1 MVNFS
6 TLWQF
11 VLHLYLLCWTEVWLL
26 GVQYWSIMFLIRF
39 KKNSVVKIISYGWF
53 ILSLIIERLHGSPE
67 LIHIHFQKLSLNLF
81 TPFQRSSC
89 LLHYNYTRFLK
100 KLKSCKLF
108 HDIWGCLIQC
118 KSIICSK
125 WDTQK
130 NRSFSNANCFKQE
143 YCNINYVHYVC

>member
-26 GVQYWSIMFLIRF
+26 GVQYCSIMFLIRF
-39 KKNSVVKIISYGWF
+39 KKKFCCQNYILRLVHSEFDNWKAAWEPWINSHPLSKIKFKLIYPISEKQLSFALQLHQVVKKIKI
-53 ILSLIIERLHGSPE
+53 
-67 LIHIHFQKLSLNLF
+67 
-81 TPFQRSSC
+81 
-89 LLHYNYTRFLK
+89 
-100 KLKSCKLF
+100 KLF

-125 WDTQK
+125 WDTQN
-130 NRSFSNANCFKQE
+130 NRSFSNANCFRQE

>member
-26 GVQYWSIMFLIRF
+26 GVKYCSIMFLIRF

-89 LLHYNYTRFLK
+89 LLHYNYTRLLK
-100 KLKSCKLF
+100 KIKIKLF

-118 KSIICSK
+118 KPIICSI
-125 WDTQK
+125 WHTQK
-130 NRSFSNANCFKQE
+130 YRSFSNANCFRQE

>member
-1 MVNFS
+1 M
-6 TLWQF
+6 L
-11 VLHLYLLCWTEVWLL
+11 EVK
-26 GVQYWSIMFLIRF
+26 YCSIMFLIRF

-81 TPFQRSSC
+81 TPAISEKQLSFALQ
-89 LLHYNYTRFLK
+89 LHQVVK
-100 KLKSCKLF
+100 KIKIKLF

-118 KSIICSK
+118 KPIICSI
-125 WDTQK
+125 WHTQK
-130 NRSFSNANCFKQE
+130 YRSFSNANCFRQE

>member
-26 GVQYWSIMFLIRF
+26 GVQYCSIMFLIRF
-39 KKNSVVKIISYGWF
+39 KKKFCCQNY
-53 ILSLIIERLHGSPE
+53 ILRLVHSEFDNWKAGSPE

-89 LLHYNYTRFLK
+89 LLHYNYTRLLK
-100 KLKSCKLF
+100 KIKIKLF

-130 NRSFSNANCFKQE
+130 NRSFSNANCFRQE

>member
-1 MVNFS
+1 M
-6 TLWQF
+6 L
-11 VLHLYLLCWTEVWLL
+11 EVK
-26 GVQYWSIMFLIRF
+26 YCSIMFLIRF

-89 LLHYNYTRFLK
+89 LLHYNYTSLLK
-100 KLKSCKLF
+100 KIKIKLF

-118 KSIICSK
+118 KPIICSI
-125 WDTQK
+125 WHTQK
-130 NRSFSNANCFKQE
+130 YRSFSNANCFRQE

>member
-1 MVNFS
+1 M
-6 TLWQF
+6 L
-11 VLHLYLLCWTEVWLL
+11 EVK
-26 GVQYWSIMFLIRF
+26 YCSIMFLIRF

-89 LLHYNYTRFLK
+89 LLHYNYTRLLK
-100 KLKSCKLF
+100 KIKIKLF

-118 KSIICSK
+118 KPIICSI
-125 WDTQK
+125 WHTQK
-130 NRSFSNANCFKQE
+130 YRSFSNANCFRQE